1 MTNSQTVELIINGDR
16 AARTLNELQSS
27 AKVLKNKLSNLDPDL
42 DSAKIAQ
49 YKAKLTEIQDEIPKV
64 AKGIGVWREQTR
76 QVGISIQDLGKG
88 AFWLVA
94 IQKVYEFASAF
105 VAVNSEVAKV
115 RKEVAL
121 TTGESGANLDMLTA
135 KVLGISKTFDKDFN
149 EVLKTANALSK
160 NLGITQSEALDLIEK
175 GFVSGKVNQEDYLK
189 NIYEYSSALSGA
201 GIVAEDFVAIIAQQ
215 GSAGVKDDYGIDAI
229 KEFGV
234 ISSTE
239 TEKFQKALQNLEK
252 QTNSTFAVNLVKDL
266 DSGKVSTT
274 EAMKTVA
281 TEIAKLDPASAAAKQ
296 AVAEIFGSKGED
308 VGVAYIQSLSKI
320 ETNLDNLIDVSNEYV
335 QANLIAVNSEKT
347 LALAQAELVA
357 LFTSSNSVV
366 GSFVNNA
373 LTLLFRG
380 ITSVVEVMQPLLS
393 SFNTFISMPVADTI
407 RKEQSELNVLVSRIT
422 TSNISQTERNKLIA
436 ELQSK
441 YPGFLANMNAESAS
455 NQQIADRLKNVNI
468 QYEKKIQLAVYD
480 EKLQKN
486 QNEAVQQGIEIEN
499 KKQAL
504 EEKLFENA
512 KKNGV
517 QAEFTEKSNNK
528 TLEEKVKILLEINR
542 LNDLHGLSYTGTKGD
557 LNDIN
562 VLQHKQN
569 EIIESG
575 KKVIEQKGKFL
586 NENSKTEI
594 ENLTVNEKAQKEKAI
609 ADEKANKN
617 SAAYSEML
625 QKQQAAQAKKE
636 QEKATAEAKKKAEQ
650 EKRETEELAT
660 QIKIAE
666 LKIANIRDENL
677 RKEEELKSA
686 AQKEIDIINNSGASK
701 LSKAQAVDLIEKKL
715 RLDLGNFQIEQ
726 AQKELDAQKEI
737 DEKQKENAIRQAK
750 ELNEIR
756 ITQAQA
762 DVSKTEVTAKEN
774 PEAYYQARK
783 ILLDAQTQAD
793 LENNAF
799 EIENLEL
806 RESKRLAI
814 ISKSNA
820 EQIKL
825 DLQRETAKKNI
836 QQVAVNTTKG
846 FLDLG
851 IALLGQDEAAKKK
864 NATAIKAFSVS
875 KILVDLAL
883 EIAGYMKSEGS
894 VSTFGILGGI
904 QSALAATRAFGA
916 ISQINSQKFAFGG
929 LLNGNSHAFGG
940 IRGTGS
946 FSNIEVE
953 GNEFIT
959 RKSATLNNL
968 NALQT
973 INAFGSSV
981 RFAAVPIAHRHSDGG
996 VLANFADGGVLPNT
1010 TPSINTL
1017 QALQMPDYQASF
1029 DNLNQSFLLIGQ
1041 KLDTYERDKKV
1052 NLVYSDI
1059 ESSQAKLA
1067 EIRNY

>member
-1 MTNSQTVELIINGDR
+1 MTNSQTVELIINGER
-16 AARTLNELQSS
+16 AAKTLNELQSS
-27 AKVLKNKLSNLDPDL
+27 AKVLKNKLSNLDPEL
-42 DSAKIAQ
+42 DAVKIDK

-76 QVGISIQDLGKG
+76 QVGLSIQDLGKG
-88 AFWLVA
+88 AFWLA
-94 IQKVYEFASAF
+94 IIQKVYEFASAF
-105 VAVNSEVAKV
+105 IAVNSEVAKV
-115 RKEVAL
+115 RKQVSL
-121 TTGESGANLDMLTA
+121 TTGESGANLDILTA
-135 KVLGISKTFDKDFN
+135 KVQGISKTWNQDFN
-149 EVLKTANALSK
+149 EVLKTSTALSK
-160 NLGITQSEALDLIEK
+160 NLGITQSEALDVIEK
-175 GFVSGKVNQEDYLK
+175 GYLSGKANQEDYLK
-189 NIYEYSSALSGA
+189 SIYEYSSALSGA
-201 GIVAEDFVAIIAQQ
+201 KIGAEEFVAIIAQQ

-274 EAMKTVA
+274 EAMKTVT

-320 ETNLDNLIDVSNEYV
+320 ETNLDNLIDVSNEYT
-335 QANLIAVNSEKT
+335 QANLATVNSEKA
-347 LALAQAELVA
+347 LALAQSELVA
-357 LFTSSNSVV
+357 LFTSSNSAV

-393 SFNTFISMPVADTI
+393 SFNSFISLPVAETI
-407 RKEQSELNVLVSRIT
+407 RKEQTELNVLVSRIT
-422 TSNISQTERNKLIA
+422 TSNISQTERNKLIT

-480 EKLQKN
+480 EKLNKN
-486 QNEAVQQGIEIEN
+486 QNEAVQKGIEIEN

-504 EEKLFENA
+504 EEKLLANARKFGEENKFLEQSA
-512 KKNGV
+512 NKTTAEKIDILKKVSRVSGSTTLDMMKDLEEINKL
-517 QAEFTEKSNNK
+517 QAE
-528 TLEEKVKILLEINR
+528 
-542 LNDLHGLSYTGTKGD
+542 
-557 LNDIN
+557 
-562 VLQHKQN
+562 QN
-569 EIIESG
+569 AIIESG

-586 NENSKTEI
+586 DANSKTEI

-617 SAAYSEML
+617 SAAYTEML
-625 QKQQAAQAKKE
+625 QKQQIAKDKKD
-636 QEKATAEAKKKAEQ
+636 QEKATADAKKKAEQ
-650 EKRETEELAT
+650 DKREAEELAA
-660 QIKIAE
+660 QIKISE
-666 LKIANIRDENL
+666 LKIATIRDENL
-677 RKEEELKSA
+677 RKESELKSA
-686 AQKEIDIINNSGASK
+686 AQKEIDLINNSGAKK

-715 RLDLGNFQIEQ
+715 RQDLANFKNEQ
-726 AQKELDAQKEI
+726 DQKELDAQAEI
-737 DEKQKENAIRQAK
+737 DKKQTENAIKQAK
-750 ELNEIR
+750 ELNEIK
-756 ITQAQA
+756 ISKAQA
-762 DVSKTEVTAKEN
+762 EVSKTETNQKEN

-783 ILLDAQTQAD
+783 ILLDAQLQAD
-793 LENNAF
+793 LENNTL

-814 ISKSNA
+814 ISKSNS

-825 DLQRETAKKNI
+825 DTQKETAKKNI
-836 QQVAVNTTKG
+836 QNVAVNTSKG

-864 NATAIKAFSVS
+864 NAGAIKAFSVS

-883 EIAGYMKSEGS
+883 EIAGYMKSEAS
-894 VSTFGILGGI
+894 VASFGILGGI

-916 ISQINSQKFAFGG
+916 ISQINSQKFASGG
-929 LLNGNSHAFGG
+929 LLHGNSHAYGG

-946 FSNIEVE
+946 FANIEVE

-959 RKSATLNNL
+959 RKSASLNNL

-981 RFAAVPIAHRHSDGG
+981 RFAAVPISHR
-996 VLANFADGGVLPNT
+996 FADGGVLPNT
-1010 TPSINTL
+1010 TPSANAL
-1017 QALQMPDYQASF
+1017 QALQMPDYQANF
-1029 DNLNQSFLLIGQ
+1029 ANLNDTFLLIGQ
-1041 KLDTYERDKKV
+1041 KLDNYEREKKV
-1052 NLVYSDI
+1052 NLVYSDV
-1059 ESSQAKLA
+1059 ETSQAKLA

>member
-1 MTNSQTVELIINGDR
+1 MTNSQTVELIINGER
-16 AARTLNELQSS
+16 AAKTLNELQSS
-27 AKVLKNKLSNLDPDL
+27 AKVLKQKLSNLDPEL
-42 DSAKIAQ
+42 DAAKIDK

-76 QVGISIQDLGKG
+76 QVGLSIQDLGKG
-88 AFWLVA
+88 AFWLA
-94 IQKVYEFASAF
+94 IIQKVYEFASAF
-105 VAVNSEVAKV
+105 IAVNSEVAKV
-115 RKEVAL
+115 RKEVSL
-121 TTGESGANLDMLTA
+121 TTGESGANLDVLTA
-135 KVLGISKTFDKDFN
+135 KVQGISKAFDKDFN
-149 EVLKTANALSK
+149 EVLKTSNALSK

-175 GFVSGKVNQEDYLK
+175 GFVSGKANQEDYLN

-201 GIVAEDFVAIIAQQ
+201 KIGAEEFVAIIAQQ
-215 GSAGVKDDYGIDAI
+215 GSSGVKDDYGIDAI

-274 EAMKTVA
+274 DAMKTVA

-320 ETNLDNLIDVSNEYV
+320 ETNLDNLIDVSNEYT
-335 QANLIAVNSEKT
+335 QANLATVNSEKA
-347 LALAQAELVA
+347 LALAQSELVA
-357 LFTSSNSVV
+357 LFTSSNSAV

-393 SFNTFISMPVADTI
+393 SFNSFISLPVAETI
-407 RKEQSELNVLVSRIT
+407 RKEQTELNVLVSRIT
-422 TSNISQTERNKLIA
+422 TSNISQTERNKLIT

-441 YPGFLANMNAESAS
+441 YPGFLANMNAESAT

-480 EKLQKN
+480 EKLNKN
-486 QNEAVQQGIEIEN
+486 QNEAVQKGIEIEN
-499 KKQAL
+499 KKQAI
-504 EEKLFENA
+504 EEELLANARKFGAEN
-512 KKNGV
+512 KFIE
-517 QAEFTEKSNNK
+517 QSTNK
-528 TLEEKVKILLEINR
+528 TLEEKIRLLQKIGGVGQYTASGLIGDAKEINE
-542 LNDLHGLSYTGTKGD
+542 
-557 LNDIN
+557 
-562 VLQHKQN
+562 LQAEQN
-569 EIIESG
+569 AIIESG

-586 NENSKTEI
+586 NDNSKTEI
-594 ENLTVNEKAQKEKAI
+594 ENLTEVKKTKEQQAAEDAKAKAEE
-609 ADEKANKN
+609 DKKYKQ
-617 SAAYSEML
+617 SPAYLEML
-625 QKQQAAQAKKE
+625 QKQQIAKDKIAQD
-636 QEKATAEAKKKAEQ
+636 KATADAKKKAEDEKKIADELAISQ
-650 EKRETEELAT
+650 KIEDLNIKQIRNEFDAKEKTARLNAKREEDSVQKTLATEES
-660 QIKIAE
+660 K
-666 LKIANIRDENL
+666 
-677 RKEEELKSA
+677 KSA
-686 AQKEIDIINNSGASK
+686 IALIQKN
-701 LSKAQAVDLIEKKL
+701 LDLELENIKSEREKK
-715 RLDLGNFQIEQ
+715 
-726 AQKELDAQKEI
+726 
-737 DEKQKENAIRQAK
+737 EKDDRDKQTENAIKQAK
-750 ELNEIR
+750 ELNEIK
-756 ITQAQA
+756 ISKAQA
-762 DVSKTEVTAKEN
+762 EVSKTETNQKEN

-783 ILLDAQTQAD
+783 ILLDAQLQAD
-793 LENNAF
+793 LENNTL

-825 DLQRETAKKNI
+825 DLQRENAKKNI
-836 QQVAVNTTKG
+836 QNIAVNTSKG

-864 NATAIKAFSVS
+864 NAGAIKAFSVS

-883 EIAGYMKSEGS
+883 EIAGYMKSEAS
-894 VSTFGILGGI
+894 VASFGILGGI

-916 ISQINSQKFAFGG
+916 ISQINSQKFASGG
-929 LLNGNSHAFGG
+929 LLHGNSHAFGG

-946 FSNIEVE
+946 FANIEVE

-959 RKSATLNNL
+959 RKSASLNNL

-981 RFAAVPIAHRHSDGG
+981 RFAAVPISHR
-996 VLANFADGGVLPNT
+996 FADGGVLPNT
-1010 TPSINTL
+1010 TPSANAL
-1017 QALQMPDYQASF
+1017 QALQMPDYQANF
-1029 DNLNQSFLLIGQ
+1029 ANLNDTFLLIGQ
-1041 KLDTYERDKKV
+1041 KLDNYEREKKV
-1052 NLVYSDI
+1052 NLVYSDV
-1059 ESSQAKLA
+1059 ETTQAKLA